1 VFVDILRERL
11 AGICELTPAQA
22 EQLHQHYELLNR
34 WNQTLNLSSVR
45 DEADAVERHY
55 CESIF
60 LAAHLPHAALRIAD
74 IGSGAGFPGFP
85 VAVLRPDCS
94 VTLIESH
101 QRKAV
106 FLRESSRQLP
116 NVRILPKRA
125 EHINETYD
133 WCISRA
139 VRYADIQKTLARLA
153 PHAALLTGDV
163 YPGEFPGFTW
173 QDPIRLPWGNHRF
186 LLVSRETVP

>member
-1 VFVDILRERL
+1 VFVDILQERL

-34 WNQTLNLSSVR
+34 WNQTLNLSSVQE
-45 DEADAVERHY
+45 EAEAVERHY

-60 LAAHLPHAALRIAD
+60 LAAHLPQGTLRIAD

-106 FLRESSRQLP
+106 FLRESSRQLT
-116 NVRILPKRA
+116 NVRILAKRA
-125 EHINETYD
+125 EDIKQTFD

-139 VRYADIQKTLARLA
+139 VRYGDIQKTLRRLA

-163 YPGEFPGFTW
+163 HPDEFPGFTW
-173 QDPIRLPWGNHRF
+173 QDPILLPWGIHRF